1 MLNTVARSRVLIVDD
16 ERVIAETLVTI
27 FHHSGYE
34 ARCVFSAEE
43 ALTVIPEW
51 RPSLAIVDVLLPEM
65 NGVDLAIRIRAEY
78 PGTRIALFSGYT
90 TTSELLE
97 AARQQGHEFN
107 ILAKPVHPADLLDL
121 ASTLLAT
128 PAADRIN
135 SDGN

>member
-1 MLNTVARSRVLIVDD
+1 MLHAVEKSRVLIVDD
-16 ERVIAETLVTI
+16 ERVIAETLVSI

-34 ARCVFSAEE
+34 ARCVFSAED
-43 ALTVIPEW
+43 ALNLIPQW
-51 RPSLAIVDVLLPEM
+51 TPSLAVIDVLLPEM

-78 PGTRIALFSGYT
+78 PGIRVTLFSGHT
-90 TTSELLE
+90 ATAELLE

-121 ASTLLAT
+121 ASNLLAA
-128 PAADRIN
+128 PAAGRIN